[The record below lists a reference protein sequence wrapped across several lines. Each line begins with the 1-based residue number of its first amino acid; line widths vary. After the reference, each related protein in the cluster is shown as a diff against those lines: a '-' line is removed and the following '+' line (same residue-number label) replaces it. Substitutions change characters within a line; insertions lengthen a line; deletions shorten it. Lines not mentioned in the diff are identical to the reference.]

1 MASDKDQP
9 VDGNGNV
16 IVDSD
21 WANVATKVMT
31 FAGNTTDDPGDKDGA
46 SATTTLF
53 TVTGSVLLRLLA
65 ICNTVL
71 VGEAGGGTLEVG
83 TALSTAG
90 LIAQTSA
97 EAIDASEIWHDA
109 TPDSS
114 IELSSVLGEKII
126 SQNVIQTV
134 ATQDID
140 SGKITYTA
148 IWYPLT
154 ADGNVVAT

>member
-1 MASDKDQP
+1 
-9 VDGNGNV
+9 
-16 IVDSD
+16 
-21 WANVATKVMT
+21 MT
-31 FAGNTTDDPGDKDGA
+31 FAGNTANDPGDKDGT

-65 ICNTVL
+65 ICNTTL
-71 VGEAGGGTLEVG
+71 VGEAGGGTIEVG

-97 EAIDASEIWHDA
+97 EAIDAGEIWHDA
-109 TPDSS
+109 TTPDSS
-114 IELSSVLGEKII
+114 IELSSVLAEKIV

-154 ADGNVVAT
+154 ADGNVVSA